1 MKIICMIPARADSK
15 RFHRKIFAKIDDMS
29 LLGHVI
35 TAAKKVSL
43 FDEVIVAACSKEV
56 MDLAT
61 RYGVRA
67 ILTEPSAPNGS
78 MRIIE
83 AIKKEGI
90 DGDFFVNWQADE
102 PFITETLIHTLLQ
115 GADQADIL
123 TLKIKIDQKSA
134 IESSIVK
141 VVTDLEGKA
150 LYFSR
155 ALIPFQ
161 REGEAVYYKHI
172 GLYAFSKKATAI
184 IAGLEQTPLESNES
198 LEQLRWLEHGLT
210 IKVNITDNEV
220 VSVDTEND
228 LIQAKALMSKIKC
241 V

>member
-1 MKIICMIPARADSK
+1 MIPARADSK
-15 RFHRKIFAKIDDMS
+15 RFHHKIFAHIDDMP

-35 TAAKKVSL
+35 TAAKKVFL
-43 FDEVIVAACSKEV
+43 FEEVIVAACSKEV

-67 ILTEPSAPNGS
+67 VLTDPSAPNGT

-134 IESSIVK
+134 LESSTVK
-141 VVTDLEGKA
+141 VVTDLAGKA

-172 GLYAFSKKATAI
+172 GLYAFSKRAI
-184 IAGLEQTPLESNES
+184 AMIAGLEQTPLECNES
-198 LEQLRWLEHGLT
+198 LEQLRWLENGLS
-210 IKVNITDNEV
+210 IKVNVTDNEV
-220 VSVDTEND
+220 VSIDTEND
-228 LIQAKALMSKIKC
+228 LIQAQALICKIKC

>member
-1 MKIICMIPARADSK
+1 
-15 RFHRKIFAKIDDMS
+15 MS

-56 MDLAT
+56 VDLAT
-61 RYGVRA
+61 RYGARA

-184 IAGLEQTPLESNES
+184 IAGLEQTPLEGNES